1 MTNKLLNY
9 WQAFKE
15 AWPFIFKLWA
25 MLVVTYISI
34 KLFSAE
40 VMDKVVNIDFVAI
53 VLAVIGIVA
62 TILKTNTEKKAQQSN
77 VCKHPKS

>member
-1 MTNKLLNY
+1 MNKLSIY
-9 WQAFKE
+9 WAAFKD

-40 VMDKVVNIDFVAI
+40 VMDKVVNIDFVMI
-53 VLAVIGIVA
+53 ILAVIGIVS
-62 TILKTNTEKKAQQSN
+62 TVLKTQSEKKSIEKYTCN
-77 VCKHPKS
+77 NGDV